1 MLHHQE
7 LVITLFWG
15 ESGFDKC
22 RSDTLGGLRS
32 AYLKQLVDHV
42 DPANA
47 HSDAL
52 GERLIVVQTSATT
65 HEMKEPA

>member
-1 MLHHQE
+1 M
-7 LVITLFWG
+7 
-15 ESGFDKC
+15 
-22 RSDTLGGLRS
+22 
-32 AYLKQLVDHV
+32 KQLVDHV

-65 HEMKEPA
+65 HEKEFPSLILESRFESGTSSVYETGLDFVNRLLRR